1 MRMASACS
9 RVSSTTTPAMYRR
22 GMTRGMATNAD
33 VCHDLASLADPGRA
47 RAVGRYLQMVP
58 GGYGEGDRAIGVPV
72 RDQRRVAGRY
82 WRDLPLAETAK
93 LLTSGVHEERLTSLF
108 ILVRKFAKGD
118 REERARI
125 FDVILANTGHINNWD
140 LVDSSAPYI
149 VGPWLIDKDRG
160 ALDGLAASSLVW
172 DRRIAIMATL
182 AFIKAGDFQWTFRL
196 SERLL
201 HDPHDLI
208 HKAVGWMLREVGNRD
223 RAAEEEFLA
232 ARYRGMP
239 RVMLRYAIEK
249 FEPRR
254 RGEYL
259 SGVARAEPRPPRN
272 GCGAAVADS

>member
-1 MRMASACS
+1 MVTAE
-9 RVSSTTTPAMYRR
+9 
-22 GMTRGMATNAD
+22 D
-33 VCHDLASLADPGRA
+33 VRHELASLADPDRA
-47 RAVGRYLQMVP
+47 RAVSRYLRMVP

-72 RDQRRVAGRY
+72 PDQRRVAGRY
-82 WRDLPLAETAK
+82 WRDLSLAGTVE
-93 LLTSGVHEERLTSLF
+93 LLTGGAHEERLTSLF
-108 ILVRKFAKGD
+108 ILVRRFAKGD
-118 REERARI
+118 RAERAQI
-125 FDVILANTGHINNWD
+125 FDVILANTGHLNNWD

-160 ALDGLAASSLVW
+160 VLDRLAASDLLW

-182 AFIKAGDFQWTFRL
+182 AFIRAGDFEWTFRIG
-196 SERLL
+196 ERLL
-201 HDPHDLI
+201 RDPHDLI

-232 ARYRGMP
+232 SRYRVMP

-259 SGVARAEPRPPRN
+259 SGVA
-272 GCGAAVADS
+272 